1 MKAMTEKA
9 PQQSSGNEKKTGK
22 DILKEYRVIFLGDS
36 EAGKTLLM
44 ARVKNPRMNPA
55 KFKEGTTNGIKIFSE
70 EMVLDGQGIRINYWD
85 FGGQEILNAMH
96 RMFLSENALYVIV
109 LNTRNDNQDAQAN
122 FWIRYVQAYAPTA
135 PMMLVMNKIDQ
146 NERADLN
153 MPALS
158 RQFQDLEWDDSN
170 VLRIS
175 AIWPDA
181 DRFHREFTEKLHQK
195 IAQCIKHIQP
205 FSHQEAQIRDALRA
219 KRKKIVGI
227 DDVRKICVKYG
238 LDEANYGPDFLAIQ
252 DELIFRF
259 NEAGI
264 MVSFKKEK
272 DGEDELLIPVL
283 LKPEWIT
290 KTIYRILNT
299 EESISRNG
307 IVLHKDIQ
315 ELCRTNKDNWQG
327 SGDASNLLDIM
338 RVFELSYASGTDAVQ
353 EFIPMLCQ
361 RREPPEIEDL
371 TYADGTIEYQMAY
384 DYLPSGILYNMM
396 VKHQKNLDTA
406 RTWRTGAKIRFDNE
420 HYVILRQDGN
430 VMKLFVHHT
439 TKALAAKKLKEFIKD
454 ISECAEKGKYRANLL
469 ENKIG
474 FEVAPE
480 IIEYFD
486 HDRLLKA
493 DSAEVSFVASKI
505 HGGKVAVRDILEQ
518 EDRSEQRDL
527 DKLLELTLKGCKV
540 LQNDYTYWWR
550 DPLPPEMEARLP
562 KMDEDS
568 RTRWLLFSIGQ
579 GFSVG
584 DQHKSGES
592 ATGIGRGELD
602 LNIGLK
608 PNDYWSILEAL
619 NIKNEKAESMNN
631 WVEHLKRLTTKYN
644 QSGLRYLILVSYL
657 LAPVEEFRII
667 KDAYHSKL
675 SVTELKYHGIP
686 ISCKEEKPDNCP
698 NLISISRADYR
709 GDMGDM
715 SLFHFLVHIP
725 KYTGKQM
732 EEG

>member
-1 MKAMTEKA
+1 MKTTTKEDLTGQPADK
-9 PQQSSGNEKKTGK
+9 EKKAKK
-22 DILKEYRVIFLGDS
+22 DVLKEYRVVFLGDS

-44 ARVKNPRMNPA
+44 ARLKNPRMNPA

-70 EMVLDGQGIRINYWD
+70 EKTLRGQRVRINYWD
-85 FGGQEILNAMH
+85 FGGQEILNSMH
-96 RMFLSENALYVIV
+96 RMFLSDNSLYVIV

-122 FWIRYVQAYAPTA
+122 FWIRYVMAYAPKS
-135 PMMLVMNKIDQ
+135 PILLVMNKIDQ
-146 NERADLN
+146 NKWADLN
-153 MPALS
+153 LPALVRRFPKLRIDEPEVLRVS
-158 RQFQDLEWDDSN
+158 AIEPNKKKFREEFTNKLYQRITRCIESTRQFT
-170 VLRIS
+170 
-175 AIWPDA
+175 P
-181 DRFHREFTEKLHQK
+181 
-195 IAQCIKHIQP
+195 
-205 FSHQEAQIRDALRA
+205 QEAKIRDTLRA
-219 KRKKIVGI
+219 REDRVI
-227 DDVRKICVKYG
+227 DTDTFRVICEENG
-238 LDEANYGPDFLAIQ
+238 LNEENYGDKTFATQ
-252 DELIFRF
+252 DELMSRF

-264 MVSFKKEK
+264 IVSFTKKKNNNTEI
-272 DGEDELLIPVL
+272 LIPL
-283 LKPEWIT
+283 LLEPEWIT

-299 EESISRNG
+299 EKKISENG
-307 IVLHKDIQ
+307 VVLHENIKK
-315 ELCRTNKDNWQG
+315 LCMTSDVKWHG
-327 SGDASNLLDIM
+327 SRDAYDLLDIM
-338 RVFELSYASGTDAVQ
+338 RAFGLSYVSGADDVQ

-361 RREPPEIEDL
+361 QREPEEIDDL
-371 TYADGTIEYQMAY
+371 THAEGTIAFQMAFE
-384 DYLPSGILYNMM
+384 YLPSGVLYHMM
-396 VKHQKNLDTA
+396 VKHFDKLDLP
-406 RTWRTGAKIRFDNE
+406 RTWRTGAKFGHDDDN
-420 HYVILRQDGN
+420 YVILRQDRN
-430 VMKLFVHHT
+430 TMDLYVRDADKKNAVDEIESRV
-439 TKALAAKKLKEFIKD
+439 KEIREYAKN
-454 ISECAEKGKYRANLL
+454 KYNAKLL

-493 DSAEVSFVASKI
+493 DSAEVPFVASKI

-619 NIKNEKAESMNN
+619 NIKNGNAESMNN
-631 WVEHLKRLTTKYN
+631 WVKHLKRLTTKYN

-657 LAPVEEFRII
+657 LAPVEKFRII